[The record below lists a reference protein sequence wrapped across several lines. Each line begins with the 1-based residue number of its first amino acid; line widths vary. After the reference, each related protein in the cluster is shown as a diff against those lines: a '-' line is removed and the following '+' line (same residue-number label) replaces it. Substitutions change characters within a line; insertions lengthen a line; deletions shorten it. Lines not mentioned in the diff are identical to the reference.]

1 MILPLSGLTPEGT
14 VFEGEDPAEALAWP
28 PSPRDVVRPA
38 GPMRWRLKA
47 QLFGPEVLVT
57 GRAEALFEGVCCRC
71 GGPLSRVFGDDFT
84 LSRAVGPEVTELDL
98 TSELREAIL
107 LALPNNPVC
116 PPDCKGV
123 AAAALK
129 KGRSPRKD
137 APASGPWG
145 ALDKLFGDK
154 SPEP

>member
-71 GGPLSRVFGDDFT
+71 GVPLSRVFGDDFT

-98 TSELREAIL
+98 TSEPPRL
-107 LALPNNPVC
+107 LPRLQGRRGRGPQ
-116 PPDCKGV
+116 KGPFP
-123 AAAALK
+123 AQ
-129 KGRSPRKD
+129 GRARVRPL
-137 APASGPWG
+137 GG
-145 ALDKLFGDK
+145 A
-154 SPEP
+154 